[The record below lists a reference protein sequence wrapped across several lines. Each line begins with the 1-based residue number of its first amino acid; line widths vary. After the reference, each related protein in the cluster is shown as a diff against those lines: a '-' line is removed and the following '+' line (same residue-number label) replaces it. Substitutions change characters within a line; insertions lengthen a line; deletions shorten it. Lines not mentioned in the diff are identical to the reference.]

1 MSDTDPAAAEQA
13 RLARLANLLFGAA
26 RQGDTA
32 LLREAMAGG
41 APPDLTN
48 QNGDSLVMLAA
59 YHGHAE
65 SVRVL
70 LEAGAAVDQVNDR
83 GQTPLSGATFK
94 GFAEVVATLLE
105 FGADPG
111 AGTPPPVSVAV
122 VFGREDLLALFEAR
136 AARGVAGP
144 SDGDDRGDGGRGG
157 APDDAGAV

>member
-26 RQGDTA
+26 RQGDVA

-65 SVRVL
+65 AVRVL
-70 LEAGAAVDQVNDR
+70 LEAGATVDQLNDR
-83 GQTPLSGATFK
+83 GQSPLSGATFK

-136 AARGVAGP
+136 SARDAAVA
-144 SDGDDRGDGGRGG
+144 DGS
-157 APDDAGAV
+157 PDAGGSAATGQGS